1 MSAKFI
7 HLGSAR
13 ASRAAFGVLAKS
25 SSNVGTTLQR
35 EDVSGEGAENSTQD
49 ACAPQT

>member
-1 MSAKFI
+1 MSAEFI
-7 HLGSAR
+7 HMRSAGV
-13 ASRAAFGVLAKS
+13 SRAAFGVLAKC

-35 EDVSGEGAENSTQD
+35 EDVSGEGAENTTQG

>member
-1 MSAKFI
+1 MSAEFI

-13 ASRAAFGVLAKS
+13 VSRAAFGVLTKC
-25 SSNVGTTLQR
+25 SSNDGTILRR
-35 EDVSGEGAENSTQD
+35 EDVSGEGAENSTPG

>member
-1 MSAKFI
+1 MRAEFI
-7 HLGSAR
+7 DPGSAR
-13 ASRAAFGVLAKS
+13 ASRAAFGVLATC

-35 EDVSGEGAENSTQD
+35 EDVSGEGAENSTRA